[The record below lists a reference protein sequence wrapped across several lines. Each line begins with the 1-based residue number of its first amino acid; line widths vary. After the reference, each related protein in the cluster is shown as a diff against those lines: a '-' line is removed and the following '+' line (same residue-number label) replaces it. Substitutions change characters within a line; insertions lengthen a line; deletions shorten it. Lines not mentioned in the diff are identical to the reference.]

1 MCSSDLA
8 FGGKLAWSA
17 GVFSTMNHDDIIAA
31 PSAIAGRGYFTNAG
45 RTRRQGVEVE
55 AAFRMED
62 WSAFLAYGLVDAT
75 FRTPLTL
82 PSPNNPFADANGN
95 IAVAPGARLPG
106 VPLHRIKAG
115 FDWKVTPRWSVGA
128 DVIVTSGIYLR
139 GDEANL
145 NPKQPGFVTV
155 NLRTAFKAMQNVEVY
170 ALVNNVF
177 DRRYATA
184 GGFFNTGAIPFLGL
198 TDPRSLA
205 PGTPRAFYA
214 GVKAKF

>member
-1 MCSSDLA
+1 MSLDVPLMTRTGLA
-8 FGGKLAWSA
+8 QAMEAYQRGFLVWAEADRAAALVSGL
-17 GVFSTMNHDDIIAA
+17 GV
-31 PSAIAGRGYFTNAG
+31 AIA
-45 RTRRQGVEVE
+45 
-55 AAFRMED
+55 D
-62 WSAFLAYGLVDAT
+62 
-75 FRTPLTL
+75 P
-82 PSPNNPFADANGN
+82 ADA
-95 IAVAPGARLPG
+95 V
-106 VPLHRIKAG
+106 
-115 FDWKVTPRWSVGA
+115 VGA